1 MKVIDRPARAR
12 EAVAAMDL
20 VAGLSDD
27 ELDELLED
35 VEWVEIPG
43 GEALFREGEESDS
56 FYVIVRGRLRT
67 LLTDESGESVV
78 VRELSRGDAVG
89 ELGLL
94 TGAPRSATVVAVR
107 DTELARL
114 SRPAFERVIERTP
127 RIALPIARIVANR
140 MNDRRT
146 GRTESGIGTIAVLPA
161 GDTLD
166 VARVRRFCAR
176 SAPARHR
183 DDRAAHGNPRGRLR
197 GVARRRDRPR

>member
-27 ELDELLED
+27 ELDELLDD

-114 SRPAFERVIERTP
+114 SRPAFERV
-127 RIALPIARIVANR
+127 
-140 MNDRRT
+140 DRAHAAHRAPASRGSSRT
-146 GRTESGIGTIAVLPA
+146 G
-161 GDTLD
+161 
-166 VARVRRFCAR
+166 
-176 SAPARHR
+176 
-183 DDRAAHGNPRGRLR
+183 
-197 GVARRRDRPR
+197 

>member
-1 MKVIDRPARAR
+1 MGGD
-12 EAVAAMDL
+12 
-20 VAGLSDD
+20 
-27 ELDELLED
+27 
-35 VEWVEIPG
+35 PG

-114 SRPAFERVIERTP
+114 SRPAFERV
-127 RIALPIARIVANR
+127 
-140 MNDRRT
+140 M
-146 GRTESGIGTIAVLPA
+146 S
-161 GDTLD
+161 
-166 VARVRRFCAR
+166 
-176 SAPARHR
+176 
-183 DDRAAHGNPRGRLR
+183 
-197 GVARRRDRPR
+197 ARRGSRSDRGGSSRTA